1 MIDLTKLQNIV
12 DSTNINLTESDVLNF
27 LKNRKRWPFKYP
39 WNQPTVEILSNAG
52 NLQSDYLFDADSYLN
67 FSKWE
72 ELYNLGYTSVV
83 SNILDLSDDL
93 RILQKK
99 LFLETGLNITAN
111 FYFSKPGQQA
121 SFDAHKHSYD
131 VIVKQ
136 IYGESTW
143 SINNKV
149 FILQSQ
155 KSCIVPKNSLHQV
168 LDKNVKKLSLT
179 INIE

>member
-12 DSTNINLTESDVLNF
+12 DSTNINLKESDVLNF
-27 LKNRKRWPFKYP
+27 LKNRKRWPFRYP

-52 NLQSDYLFDADSYLN
+52 DLQSNYLFDADSYLN
-67 FSKWE
+67 FNKWE
-72 ELYNLGYTSVV
+72 ELYNLGYTSII
-83 SNILDLSDDL
+83 SNILDLNEDL

-99 LFLETGLNITAN
+99 LFYATGLNIGAN

-143 SINNKV
+143 SINNKS
-149 FILQSQ
+149 FLLQSQ
-155 KSCIVPKNSLHQV
+155 KSCIVPKNSVHQV